1 MLFST
6 PIGCRYSML
15 GSDFVELYYW
25 YITDDTIFS
34 YEQLIGEISQGV
46 EKCLIECIEAGKVVV
61 VLLVY
66 NDYRMNS
73 DEELARKLQEEFD
86 KEAKEILECQTK
98 KDAKFAQI
106 IASGSHSVSDSD
118 TDEENESNISVLKD
132 THGLNGK
139 DSGKESA
146 VKRPICQYGSKCYRK
161 NPIHQKEYY
170 HPSEESEK
178 QDSFGSDSI
187 KRRKLYSNTS
197 SSSRKKDSRTLVFP
211 DLLNSKLGT
220 LIESVQI
227 NFMIDLEFVMEFY
240 KACAP
245 KTPVLFMY
253 GVLEGRA
260 RDYEGVTCVKVD
272 MPFQYGVHHSKMMLF
287 HYKEGLRVVVH
298 TANLIPDDWSEKTQG
313 FWVSPLFP
321 PLVYFI
327 ASVPGYHTG
336 ETRFKYGH
344 LKCRQLLRK
353 YGKWKYN
360 SSTSPVV
367 VQCSSIGTLGKDSKS
382 WLTGELGVSLIGGND
397 TNSVSL
403 NVVYPSEDDVR
414 KQYTRVWWRFLFT
427 LQLQHSREADMA
439 HCWRSEIRQRTRSMP
454 HIKTYTRVSP
464 DMKKAQ
470 YFMLTSSNLSKA
482 AWGQLQKQGMQ
493 LFIRSYEA
501 GVLWLP
507 EKQDSDC
514 HFTLSKTSKEENEL
528 TLPYD
533 LPLRPYSSDDIP
545 WFMNTN
551 KSIPDILGQTYP

>member
-1 MLFST
+1 
-6 PIGCRYSML
+6 
-15 GSDFVELYYW
+15 
-25 YITDDTIFS
+25 
-34 YEQLIGEISQGV
+34 
-46 EKCLIECIEAGKVVV
+46 
-61 VLLVY
+61 
-66 NDYRMNS
+66 MNS

-86 KEAKEILECQTK
+86 KEAKEILERQTQ

-118 TDEENESNISVLKD
+118 TDEENESDISVLKD

-146 VKRPICQYGSKCYRK
+146 SKRPVCQYQNLQEKS
-161 NPIHQKEYY
+161 NHQKNIII
-170 HPSEESEK
+170 PVESEN
-178 QDSFGSDSI
+178 
-187 KRRKLYSNTS
+187 SNKVLEKNFFERLESCQPQGYFLNKIFSLPETE
-197 SSSRKKDSRTLVFP
+197 KDSRTLVFP

-313 FWVSPLFP
+313 FWISPLFP
-321 PLVYFI
+321 PLENGQKSLLEGDSSTSFKKDLTDYLLSYKSPDLTRWSHILRGHDFSSCKVYFI

-367 VQCSSIGTLGKDSKS
+367 VQCSSIGTLGKDCKS

-397 TNSVSL
+397 TNSVSV
-403 NVVYPSEDDVR
+403 NVVYPSENDVR
-414 KQYTRVWWRFLFT
+414 NSTQGYGGGSCLPYNSNTHGKQTWL
-427 LQLQHSREADMA
+427 SRHL

-464 DMKKAQ
+464 DQKKAQ

-507 EKQDSDC
+507 EKQVS
-514 HFTLSKTSKEENEL
+514 FILFSNEAM
-528 TLPYD
+528 
-533 LPLRPYSSDDIP
+533 
-545 WFMNTN
+545 F
-551 KSIPDILGQTYP
+551 K

>member
-1 MLFST
+1 
-6 PIGCRYSML
+6 
-15 GSDFVELYYW
+15 
-25 YITDDTIFS
+25 
-34 YEQLIGEISQGV
+34 
-46 EKCLIECIEAGKVVV
+46 
-61 VLLVY
+61 
-66 NDYRMNS
+66 MNS

-86 KEAKEILECQTK
+86 KEAKEILERQTQ

-118 TDEENESNISVLKD
+118 TDEENESDISVVKD
-132 THGLNGK
+132 TNSLNGK

-146 VKRPICQYGSKCYRK
+146 SKRPVCQYGSKCYRK

-187 KRRKLYSNTS
+187 KRRKLYSNTG
-197 SSSRKKDSRTLVFP
+197 SSSRSTGEGNHLKKKFFERLESCQPQGYFLNKIFSLPETEKDSRTLVFP

-321 PLVYFI
+321 PLENGQKSLLEGDSSTSFKKDLTDYLLSYKSPDLTRWSHIVRGHDFSSCKVYFI

-360 SSTSPVV
+360 SSTSPV
-367 VQCSSIGTLGKDSKS
+367 L
-382 WLTGELGVSLIGGND
+382 
-397 TNSVSL
+397 
-403 NVVYPSEDDVR
+403 
-414 KQYTRVWWRFLFT
+414 
-427 LQLQHSREADMA
+427 
-439 HCWRSEIRQRTRSMP
+439 
-454 HIKTYTRVSP
+454 
-464 DMKKAQ
+464 
-470 YFMLTSSNLSKA
+470 
-482 AWGQLQKQGMQ
+482 
-493 LFIRSYEA
+493 
-501 GVLWLP
+501 
-507 EKQDSDC
+507 
-514 HFTLSKTSKEENEL
+514 
-528 TLPYD
+528 
-533 LPLRPYSSDDIP
+533 
-545 WFMNTN
+545 
-551 KSIPDILGQTYP
+551 